1 MRTLILAMALS
12 GLAVGQ
18 SQGACFGSSSF
29 STCND
34 ASGNSYTVQ
43 RFGNQTMMNG
53 YNAQT
58 GSNWSQNSMN
68 LGNMTITNGT
78 TNGRPW
84 NETQQNLGGGMRSIY
99 GTNSYGAP
107 FNYTCTPYGGCTGQ

>member
-1 MRTLILAMALS
+1 MRTLIVAMALS

-18 SQGACFGSSSF
+18 SQAGCFGSSTF

-53 YNAQT
+53 HNAQT
-58 GSNWSQNSMN
+58 GSNWSQNSMT
-68 LGNMTITNGT
+68 LGNMTMTNGNA
-78 TNGRPW
+78 NGRFW
-84 NETQQNLGGGMRSIY
+84 NETEQNLGSMQIIH
-99 GTNSYGAP
+99 GTDSYGRSYS
-107 FNYTCTPYGGCTGQ
+107 YTCTPYGGCTGQ